1 MDDLA
6 IRATADLLFNRFK
19 DYQVPLVT
27 LGDMSINDVAP
38 VFERINS
45 TGTRLTIY
53 DLMRAATWSPE
64 FDLGKT
70 IGDIKKSLTV
80 KKFQELDNKTFLRAL
95 AAAAGGDFSAGSIDA
110 LRDLGKQKLMDAADK
125 TKRKAAD
132 RAADFLATEIGA
144 PVLRLCH
151 TLISSL
157 SCARYFVFCPIPTE
171 FICAA

>member
-6 IRATADLLFNRFK
+6 IRATANILFNRFK

-53 DLMRAATWSPE
+53 DLMRATTWSPE

-95 AAAAGGDFSAGSIDA
+95 AAAASRGLFGGQY
-110 LRDLGKQKLMDAADK
+110 R
-125 TKRKAAD
+125 
-132 RAADFLATEIGA
+132 
-144 PVLRLCH
+144 
-151 TLISSL
+151 
-157 SCARYFVFCPIPTE
+157 CPS
-171 FICAA
+171 